1 MPTKKAELRIKFT
14 PTKSFIKKVFPSKL
28 PRKTDFFLKAKD
40 LFLRSYFDIK
50 SIKLCLR
57 QNLT

>member
-1 MPTKKAELRIKFT
+1 MPKKRISEL
-14 PTKSFIKKVFPSKL
+14 SLALLNPSTRNFSGQKL